1 MSTTTIDN
9 STTNNVMIRT
19 LLDEKLNKRDLLL
32 DDRVFHVRCAAHILN
47 LIVQE
52 GLKVIGLNIPL
63 PVNTLQKF
71 VKLTWSLKIGEKL

>member
-1 MSTTTIDN
+1 M
-9 STTNNVMIRT
+9 MRT

-32 DDRVFHVRCAAHILN
+32 DDRVFHVRCAAHNLN

-71 VKLTWSLKIGEKL
+71 VKLRWILKIGEKL

>member
-1 MSTTTIDN
+1 M
-9 STTNNVMIRT
+9 MRT

-71 VKLTWSLKIGEKL
+71 VKLSWSLKIGEKL